1 MGNLSTE
8 ELFISPLASLVI
20 FVVVMIF
27 LEYGSR
33 FFNRMQE
40 VPSLEWKVLEL
51 FRGDLLDVLT
61 RREALPRGLGLG
73 GVRSLHMLAA
83 EEDPSM
89 QSRAASAIA
98 SLLHL
103 AATVTEAQ
111 PDEQLRALAAL
122 TGKYTLGSRA
132 HAAIGVAAAA
142 LNEARCPLLE
152 QSGALRGVVELSHVP
167 DPEVQGAAA
176 LAVALLAQSEP
187 TRASMLHQGGLLAIQ
202 ALLRSAHPDAM
213 RCAACALAAVATEPD
228 APRHVARVFAPRLLV
243 MLLRSRDPFLQAV
256 GSMAIGALADA
267 DPSVRLRL
275 LQSNALRPLAAIV
288 RNSRSSVARFEACH
302 ALGCLAARADEVM
315 HADSQERAIRAFSHA
330 IASFSSGTL
339 RPSRLQELH
348 AALHTKPREELMA
361 YYRHRPELARYT
373 VAHELSRMEY
383 HATTFNGTELE
394 GAEAVGAFHA
404 SLDEKGQRGML
415 WRLANQSVLS
425 DVIEAMHLHG
435 YVDMELGASLRA
447 TSVRRLRS
455 QRAPT
460 ARHRTLPHAAARCRL
475 RVPSHAARR
484 RASPARP
491 LRSKRAGRRRS
502 GGDASRRTTRFAA
515 PSRPPATSAPGVLHR
530 CASTSTFS
538 ARACASPPSLE
549 YSYPHPRHRRVP
561 RASRPTW
568 VALRRAPPVRRAP
581 PALPAAV
588 VTAKA
593 AAAVAAMKSAVAVGQ
608 RVAMAMCAPRATPCC
623 WCDCSHTAR
632 CSWASWTMRT
642 RKTRSR
648 LCSGPARQHRVMAE
662 RGMVWLRLPSPHML
676 KRYTTPRL
684 TRAPSTAVPQ
694 LRWPRG
700 WLLARRL
707 WRCPQVTCAIS
718 CVPPGDSRS
727 SIGAP
732 SARLLA
738 CSRCAT
744 SMRLWRSSP
753 LACAACELARSM
765 RRPTS

>member
-1 MGNLSTE
+1 MAWILRALWLTCQRAPELRPNCMTRPIRAPEPTLLPMYCYRHLRLQRRRKTRFSAFLAAPPPRSPRVLAIAPLLPQPQRRRGRERCLHSPTATNPASRPARRVGCDPVYSLRAIEMGNLSTE

-339 RPSRLQELH
+339 RPYRLQELH

-460 ARHRTLPHAAARCRL
+460 ARHRTLPHAAASECL
-475 RVPSHAARR
+475 PRR
-484 RASPARP
+484 Q
-491 LRSKRAGRRRS
+491 
-502 GGDASRRTTRFAA
+502 A
-515 PSRPPATSAPGVLHR
+515 P
-530 CASTSTFS
+530 
-538 ARACASPPSLE
+538 
-549 YSYPHPRHRRVP
+549 RVP
-561 RASRPTW
+561 R
-568 VALRRAPPVRRAP
+568 PPI
-581 PALPAAV
+581 
-588 VTAKA
+588 
-593 AAAVAAMKSAVAVGQ
+593 
-608 RVAMAMCAPRATPCC
+608 
-623 WCDCSHTAR
+623 
-632 CSWASWTMRT
+632 
-642 RKTRSR
+642 
-648 LCSGPARQHRVMAE
+648 
-662 RGMVWLRLPSPHML
+662 
-676 KRYTTPRL
+676 
-684 TRAPSTAVPQ
+684 
-694 LRWPRG
+694 
-700 WLLARRL
+700 
-707 WRCPQVTCAIS
+707 AI
-718 CVPPGDSRS
+718 
-727 SIGAP
+727 
-732 SARLLA
+732 
-738 CSRCAT
+738 
-744 SMRLWRSSP
+744 
-753 LACAACELARSM
+753 
-765 RRPTS
+765 